1 MNRPDPNA
9 VPEFDFV
16 LFGGTGDLARRKL
29 LPALF
34 DAHASATLHPRG
46 RILALGSQA
55 MSREAYLD
63 MLESEVRPM
72 LPGAVAVDTW
82 RQFLERVAYQQV
94 DARAPEG
101 FDALAE
107 LVQARGAPVVVC
119 YLATAPHL
127 FVPICEQLAR
137 TGLNHAGVRVVLEK
151 PLGHDL
157 ASSEAINDAVGRHF
171 GEEQIY
177 RIDHYLG
184 KESVQNLMAIRFGNA
199 LFEPLWRREWVRD
212 VQITI
217 AEELGVERRGN
228 FYDGIGALRDMVQ
241 NHLLQLLCM
250 VAMEPPSS
258 LSADAIRDEKLKI
271 LKALRPLAQHE
282 VAERVVRGQYCRGAA
297 AGNPVP
303 GYAGEPG
310 IAADSS
316 TETFVAIKA
325 EIANWRWAGVP
336 FYLRTG
342 KRMQARVA
350 EIVVQFRDVPYSVFP
365 RPLDHEPGNRLV
377 ITLQPEESI
386 RLHFLVKQPG
396 DTQALQPATLD
407 LQRMLP
413 RGQGAR
419 HERKT
424 GAYERLLLDVIRGRL
439 GLFVR
444 RDEQAQAWRWVAPI
458 QQAWTDSGLAP
469 KLYTA
474 GTWGPAASSAL
485 LSRDGAVWHEEL

>member
-1 MNRPDPNA
+1 MQNPSIPA

-34 DAHASATLHPRG
+34 DAHSVGSLHERG
-46 RILALGSQA
+46 RIIALGSQPLTQ
-55 MSREAYLD
+55 SAYLN
-63 MLESEVRPM
+63 MLEAEVRPA
-72 LPGAVAVDTW
+72 LPAAAAAEVWNAFVARITY
-82 RQFLERVAYQQV
+82 LQV
-94 DARAPEG
+94 DANVPQQ

-107 LVQARGAPVVVC
+107 LVRARAAPVVVC
-119 YLATAPHL
+119 YFATGPQL
-127 FVPICEQLAR
+127 FVPICQQLAR
-137 TGLNHAGVRVVLEK
+137 TGLNHPGVRVVLEK

-157 ASSEAINDAVGRHF
+157 QSSESINAAVAEF
-171 GEEQIY
+171 FAEDQIY

-184 KESVQNLMAIRFGNA
+184 KESVQNLLAMRFGNA

-217 AEELGVERRGN
+217 AEELGVEKRGG
-228 FYDGIGALRDMVQ
+228 FYDGTGALRDMVQ

-250 VAMEPPSS
+250 VAMEPPAS
-258 LSADAIRDEKLKI
+258 LAEDAIRDEKLKV
-271 LKALRPLAQHE
+271 LKALKPIALHE
-282 VAERVVRGQYCRGAA
+282 VAEKAVRGQYCRGAA
-297 AGNPVP
+297 VGGPVQ
-303 GYAGEPG
+303 GYVNEPG
-310 IAADSS
+310 IPADSR
-316 TETFVAIKA
+316 TETFVAVKA

-342 KRMQARVA
+342 KRMQQRLA
-350 EIVVQFRDVPYSVFP
+350 EIVVQFRDVPYSLFP
-365 RPLDHEPGNRLV
+365 RPLDHAPGNRLV

-396 DTQALQPATLD
+396 DTQALQPASLD
-407 LQRMLP
+407 LQRILP

-419 HERKT
+419 HERKA

-439 GLFVR
+439 RLFVR

-458 QQAWTDSGLAP
+458 LRAWEHNREAP

-485 LSRDGAVWHEEL
+485 LSRNGAVWHEEL